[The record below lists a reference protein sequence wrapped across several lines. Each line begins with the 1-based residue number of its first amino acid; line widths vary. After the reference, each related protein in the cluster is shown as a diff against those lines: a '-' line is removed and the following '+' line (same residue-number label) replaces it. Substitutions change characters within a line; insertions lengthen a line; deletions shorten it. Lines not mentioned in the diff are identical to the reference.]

1 MTTGHQRTDGASG
14 PLTGT
19 AHRRLDHV
27 VLVDETLREGDARGY
42 HTHTPEARAG
52 LIKLIHE
59 VGGINEFSLGMAVVN
74 GNEFATLQHALEA
87 RRRGLLPASIRFH
100 VYGWFQIHDRCQQ
113 VLAQLSAEERSCIA
127 FDMAISAS
135 DTLTR
140 SQDVP
145 WLRAH
150 GWLSRDE
157 ELLSAGRLLEA
168 RASAYTDV
176 MRPYQELGLAGVGIL
191 LQDGFRSTETELDA
205 CIAAG
210 IAGGGEGVRLHDT
223 VGIATPPL
231 VIRRLEHLGAVFPET
246 QVHVHFHD
254 DFGMATA
261 NTITGL
267 MAGAGGADVT
277 VNGVGN
283 RAGNASTQ
291 EVLMGLK
298 VMCETVL
305 PGVQYG
311 RLTELARAV
320 EQHYAL
326 AQSPHAPVTG
336 RLVHL
341 DESSIRTHLLH
352 TAGDTTWAPYDPR
365 DVGATLEAAHSA
377 TSGQY
382 AIELTLQR
390 AKAALAADGV
400 SIDPEL
406 VARAYSWMTSEREL
420 RAGHFRPLALSALE
434 TYQQALRSSYVTD
447 AELVGVAVATKG
459 TFDRT

>member
-1 MTTGHQRTDGASG
+1 MNLRTDGASG
-14 PLTGT
+14 PVTPPG
-19 AHRRLDHV
+19 RGGLDHV

-42 HTHTPEARAG
+42 HTHTPEARAQ
-52 LIKLIHE
+52 LIHLIHE

-74 GNEFATLQHALEA
+74 GNEFATLQLALEA
-87 RRRGLLPASIRFH
+87 RRRGLLPSSIRFH

-113 VLAQLSAEERSCIA
+113 VLGQFSAEERSCIS
-127 FDMAISAS
+127 FDMALNAS
-135 DTLTR
+135 DTLSR
-140 SQDVP
+140 SQDLP

-150 GWLSRDE
+150 GWLSCSEDAV
-157 ELLSAGRLLEA
+157 SPGRLLDA
-168 RASAYTDV
+168 RASAYTHV
-176 MRPYQELGLAGVGIL
+176 MRSYQNLGLSGVGIL
-191 LQDGFRSTETELDA
+191 LQDGFRSTEPELDA
-205 CIAAG
+205 CISAG
-210 IAGGGEGVRLHDT
+210 LAGGGNGLRLHDT

-231 VIRRLEHLGAVFPET
+231 VMKRLEHLGSVFPDT
-246 QVHVHFHD
+246 HVHVHFHD

-261 NTITGL
+261 NTLTGL
-267 MAGAGGADVT
+267 MMGAVGADVT
-277 VNGVGN
+277 VNGIGN

-298 VMCETVL
+298 VMCDTAL

-326 AQSPHAPVTG
+326 AQSPHASVTG

-365 DVGATLEAAHSA
+365 DVGATLEAAHSS
-377 TSGQY
+377 TSGQF

-390 AKAALAADGV
+390 AKAALATDGV
-400 SIDPEL
+400 AIDPDL
-406 VARAYSWMTSEREL
+406 VARAYRWMSSEREQ
-420 RAGHFRPLALSALE
+420 RADRYRPLALSALDS
-434 TYQQALRSSYVTD
+434 YQAALRSSYVTD
-447 AELVGVAVATKG
+447 SDLVGVAISTKG
-459 TFDRT
+459 TFDGT